1 MQGYSEST
9 YLVVVGMIRRRGT
22 RGHGLG
28 ESSERMDKACSRG
41 LKAVTILVITLLTSS
56 VKMRT

>member
-9 YLVVVGMIRRRGT
+9 YLVGLIKRRRT
-22 RGHGLG
+22 RDHGLG
-28 ESSERMDKACSRG
+28 ESSERMDKVCSRG
-41 LKAVTILVITLLTSS
+41 LKTVTILVITLLTSS